1 MFFLKLKKYLNFKN
15 FLSLISNLKKMRKVV
30 LLLLII
36 GFFKNINAQDALNK
50 NICDQIFY
58 FSNSITFPNQ
68 QNISTYKIAV
78 FGKSSEVYNLLYN
91 KYTGKTIHGKKISI
105 KNITKTKELEE
116 GFNILFVDKSK
127 NKSISEIYQ
136 SIDGKSTLLI
146 TLDATDEKYFM
157 INLKGDAKNYDINSF
172 NMIDENFVVPEKI
185 LSVGG
190 SKIDLQK
197 LYKQKVAQ
205 LNVKVNQL
213 NQKDKLLKDKEIE
226 LDKKDEE
233 IKKEKKALDS
243 LTNVVK
249 KEKKDNK
256 EKEIML
262 NQKDRDLKDKQQQ
275 IEKQAEE
282 INVQKIKINFQY
294 KVIAISVVSAMIF
307 LFLSM
312 VIFYQLRKNKR
323 ITKELRQ
330 KNEEIKVQKEQIEEQ
345 SKEIEVQR
353 DIAIE
358 RGDELAHKN
367 KEIQDSINTAVR
379 IQRALLPE
387 TEFMS
392 KVFSD
397 YFINYKPRDIVSGD
411 FYWAVQ
417 KHNKTIVVAADC
429 TGHGVPGAM
438 MSMLGISFLNQIS
451 ETIEEP
457 DTSKILV
464 ELSHL
469 VIKSLKQDLTKE
481 MRSKEGI
488 DLSLIMFNP
497 ENMTINY
504 AGANNSIYIV
514 SVQKPEIIAG
524 FEEFRVLSLE
534 NNVYQ
539 LFEIHADDRP
549 IGVYNTEPHF
559 ITKTIKIQKGDCI
572 FMFSDGFPDMYN
584 FKKRQK
590 FGSKRFK
597 ELLLNNAQ
605 KSLALQNKALEQQY
619 ADWHSENRQ
628 VDDILII
635 GIKI

>member
-1 MFFLKLKKYLNFKN
+1 MLV
-15 FLSLISNLKKMRKVV
+15 FLSTTIQ
-30 LLLLII
+30 
-36 GFFKNINAQDALNK
+36 AQLSK

-58 FSNSITFPNQ
+58 FSNNITFPNQ
-68 QNISTYKIAV
+68 QSIGTYKIAV
-78 FGKSSEVYNLLYN
+78 FGKSDVYDLLYK
-91 KYTGKTIHGKKISI
+91 KYTNKTIHGKKISI

-127 NKSISEIYQ
+127 NKSIGEIFQ
-136 SIDGKSTLLI
+136 SIDGKGTLVI

-157 INLKGDAKNYDINSF
+157 INLKGDGKTYDINSF

-205 LNVKVNQL
+205 LNIKVNQL
-213 NQKDKLLKDKEIE
+213 NQKDKLLKDKELE
-226 LDKKDEE
+226 LDKKDEL

-243 LTNVVK
+243 LSNIVK
-249 KEKKDNK
+249 KEKKENK

-294 KVIAISVVSAMIF
+294 KVIGISVVSAIIF
-307 LFLSM
+307 LILSM
-312 VIFYQLRKNKR
+312 IIFYQLRKNKR
-323 ITKELRQ
+323 ITNELRQ
-330 KNEEIKVQKEQIEEQ
+330 KNEEIKVQKEQIEIQ
-345 SKEIEVQR
+345 AKEIEVQR

-358 RGDELAHKN
+358 RGDQLARKN
-367 KEIQDSINTAVR
+367 KEIQDSINTAMR

-387 TEFMS
+387 TDFLAD
-392 KVFSD
+392 VFSEH
-397 YFINYKPRDIVSGD
+397 FINYKPRDVVSGD
-411 FYWAVQ
+411 FYWATK
-417 KHNKTIVVAADC
+417 KHNKTLVVAADC

-438 MSMLGISFLNQIS
+438 MSMLGMSFLNQIA

-488 DLSLIMFNP
+488 DLSLIMFDP
-497 ENMTINY
+497 QSMTISY

-514 SVQKPEIIAG
+514 STQKPQIIEG
-524 FEEFRVLSLE
+524 FDEFRVLSLE
-534 NNVYQ
+534 SINHQ

-559 ITKTIKIQKGDCI
+559 ITKSVKIQKGDCI
-572 FMFSDGFPDMYN
+572 FMFSDGLADMYN
-584 FKKRQK
+584 FQKRQK

-597 ELLLNNAQ
+597 ELILNNAH
-605 KSLALQNKALEQQY
+605 KNLEQQNEAIDLQY
-619 ADWHSENRQ
+619 ANWHSENRQ
-628 VDDILII
+628 VDDILVI
-635 GIKI
+635 GLKI